1 MAKETEQPQY
11 EEFDYI
17 SDFYQPIKEVEE
29 RYSSP
34 ILARLRK
41 NEIDPY
47 EFLGEEKVEGTGVVK
62 RITDKT
68 ELEEGK
74 QSFSQSV
81 LDFLKD
87 TPEALAVSTAEA
99 GANLANNVVQLFG
112 FGSNRVFKG
121 TEKGQFIS
129 DATTEFAQGYNKST
143 EEFIGKL
150 KQYAE
155 DNDVNG
161 VTQLM
166 TDIGIDIGATV
177 PIQKMLKK
185 VGVPSYV
192 ATPLSFGLAYG
203 FTGGDKETEMN
214 MFIDSEAINALNEA
228 LGALPDTPEAK
239 VAELV
244 NTTFEGTVWGAL
256 GDRIVKVFKVL
267 KNNVPAYMNQQTATS
282 VGGAAATG
290 EVINQTTDQEKKTLN
305 FDEQSQISSPMPDD
319 NQMASAGL
327 GPVFRSIL
335 KETAKKLPNKGSGEQ
350 IFNTLKNT
358 PGVKQQ
364 ELKWS
369 GLDDFLKGKKNVT
382 KEEIQD
388 YLKNNTLDVA
398 EVQKP
403 KPVTKADTEKD
414 LLLESKLNELDLN
427 IKKLILM
434 L

>member
-150 KQYAE
+150 KKYSE

-256 GDRIVKVFKVL
+256 
-267 KNNVPAYMNQQTATS
+267 
-282 VGGAAATG
+282 
-290 EVINQTTDQEKKTLN
+290 E
-305 FDEQSQISSPMPDD
+305 
-319 NQMASAGL
+319 
-327 GPVFRSIL
+327 
-335 KETAKKLPNKGSGEQ
+335 
-350 IFNTLKNT
+350 
-358 PGVKQQ
+358 
-364 ELKWS
+364 
-369 GLDDFLKGKKNVT
+369 
-382 KEEIQD
+382 
-388 YLKNNTLDVA
+388 
-398 EVQKP
+398 
-403 KPVTKADTEKD
+403 
-414 LLLESKLNELDLN
+414 
-427 IKKLILM
+427 
-434 L
+434 